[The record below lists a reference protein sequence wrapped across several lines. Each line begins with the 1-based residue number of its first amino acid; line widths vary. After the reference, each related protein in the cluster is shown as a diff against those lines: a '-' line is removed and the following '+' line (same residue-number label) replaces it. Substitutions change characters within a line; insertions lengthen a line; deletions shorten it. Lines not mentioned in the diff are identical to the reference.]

1 MRIILC
7 LEGWVKSELYSS
19 INSLLLYSVN
29 YSAPVHLDNLQEL
42 VEAITE
48 FMYFAINSLDDY
60 KDDLKEVIEEYID

>member
-1 MRIILC
+1 
-7 LEGWVKSELYSS
+7 
-19 INSLLLYSVN
+19 VN